1 MDETTAEN
9 KKPFLQRLF
18 GRNQKALPDPSVYE
32 LGARGRDSV
41 DEPYEVGWYDNSEI
55 APTRKPGP
63 LTRRLNFSPIKLEDI
78 KKRPVSDIIAEFI
91 DSNSDLSFIVRS
103 YQDYTLSDFELETD
117 NDASRRRIEGFID
130 DMGRGGD
137 NFLAFLKRLIYGIY
151 VEGGC
156 SQELNW
162 SEDGKRPRDIKYVSP
177 WTLEWQYAVSSG
189 GERYYRIVQYQ
200 GVRRTPII
208 LQDQMNPNPFFRYTP
223 VNLSGTNPY
232 GNSSVEPALW
242 GIVGKHQLMG
252 MLLGFVQGQI
262 LPKGAWAPDLR
273 ALLSASPNMNLTAK
287 DILQF
292 GEKVAEVVKR
302 ASDGSDI
309 TQDFVSSFPLIYE
322 VIGATKDANFEPLQV
337 MSTIF
342 ATAIQNGGRL
352 PSILYQPENLRSG
365 IGDRKTTIDW
375 TSFDNRCES
384 VANLIEDE
392 VTPFFDL
399 ILLGDRSTDAMY
411 EPAVRLKIKRND
423 AEIRRI
429 RSESF
434 KMKMEGYKLAKE
446 LEVFTDAEFREI
458 VVEDR
463 YDFEGFD
470 VKRPMDDD
478 PDPEEPEDTETP
490 EGDME

>member
-1 MDETTAEN
+1 MSEATAEN

-41 DEPYEVGWYDNSEI
+41 DEPYEFGWYNNSDI
-55 APTRKPGP
+55 APTRRPGP
-63 LTRRLNFSPIKLEDI
+63 LTRRLNLAPIKLEDI
-78 KKRPVSDIIAEFI
+78 KKRYVSEIIADFI

-103 YQDYTLSDFELETD
+103 YQDYTLSDFDLETD
-117 NDASRRRIEGFID
+117 NDKSKRRIEGFIE

-151 VEGGC
+151 VEGAC

-177 WTLEWQYAVSSG
+177 WTLEWKYSVSRR
-189 GERYYRIVQYQ
+189 GERYYKIVQYQ
-200 GVRRTPII
+200 GVRRRPVI
-208 LQDQMNPNPFFRYTP
+208 LQDQMKPNPFFRYAP

-292 GEKVAEVVKR
+292 GEKVAEVVKQ

-352 PSILYQPENLRSG
+352 PSIIYQPENLRSG

-384 VANLIEDE
+384 VANLVEDE

-399 ILLGDRSTDAMY
+399 VLLGDRSTDDMY
-411 EPAVRLKIKRND
+411 EPEVRLKIKRND

-434 KMKMEGYKLAKE
+434 KMKMEGYKIVKE
-446 LEVFTDAEFREI
+446 LEVFDEDEFREI
-458 VVEDR
+458 VIEDR

-470 VKRPMDDD
+470 VKKPMDDD
-478 PDPEEPEDTETP
+478 PDSEDSETS